1 MKLIINADDY
11 GMSVGVNDAINQLMS
26 KGVVKS
32 TTVMTNMP
40 DSSDAR
46 DLLAL
51 DGVSVGLHFN
61 LSQGQAI
68 SPVDDIKTLVDESG
82 SFLGIAEL
90 RNRFGKGLV
99 SKKEV
104 YLELE
109 AQWRRLEDI
118 LGCPPS
124 HIDSHQG
131 LNRIPLVFQQ
141 LLKFLS
147 RKDSIGVR
155 SYVKHYIQVSPEG
168 FANIKSPSLFGPYDF
183 SPKRLVV
190 EDYLRMQRARVARFA
205 KTPDGMLMDRSHE
218 TIELLYKLI
227 GVKASFESRVCLELP
242 CHPSASVFGLPES
255 KYQDARIREYELM
268 MSDEFANALKYF
280 DNLSYREI

>member
-11 GMSVGVNDAINQLMS
+11 GMSDGVNDAVNKLMS
-26 KGVVKS
+26 KGIVKS

-40 DSSDAR
+40 HASDAR
-46 DLLAL
+46 HLLAF

-68 SPVDDIKTLVDESG
+68 SSVDEVKTLVDDAG
-82 SFLGIAEL
+82 RFLGIAEL
-90 RNRFGKGLV
+90 RNRFAKGLI

-147 RKDSIGVR
+147 KKQNIGVR
-155 SYVKHYIQVSPEG
+155 SYVKHYIQIDPEG
-168 FANIKSPSLFGPYDF
+168 FAKIKSPSLLGPYGF
-183 SPKRLVV
+183 SLKRLLV
-190 EDYLRMQRARVARFA
+190 EDYLRVQRARAARFA
-205 KTPDGMLMDRSHE
+205 KTPSGMLMDRSHD
-218 TIELLYKLI
+218 TLDLLYKLVS
-227 GVKASFESRVCLELP
+227 VKTSFASKVCLELP

-255 KYQDARIREYELM
+255 KYQNARIKEYELM
-268 MSDEFANALKYF
+268 MSDEFANVLTYF